1 MTSQVAS
8 ALHRLRALTIQAEE
22 LQKKVDAQA
31 GDPERVLADLRNV
44 AVMIQGAAG
53 DLVDAAY
60 RIQPTSN
67 E

>member
-1 MTSQVAS
+1 MTSQVAV
-8 ALHRLRALTIQAEE
+8 ALQRLRALTTQAEE

-31 GDPERVLADLRNV
+31 ADPERVLADLRNV